1 MPIVNEKGVGIS
13 CYTYLSKK
21 RICATDDSIL
31 YISGERGRANVA
43 SIQKLTQSQVKGLLK
58 HNNRTSEDEYHSN
71 KGIDVSK
78 SSENYTLKWGD
89 EQMLA
94 ERLDEVYNPKKSD
107 KIVMCEVIV
116 TMPDEVKPED
126 ERKFFQS
133 VYDFYANDFGEQNIL
148 NAVVHKD
155 ESKPHIHLD
164 FIPIATSIVEYDE
177 KSSKRMILSKWKE
190 AHKEKCVE
198 LEAEYGQPVIE
209 HLNCKELINQ
219 KYMREMHGRLY
230 KHIAKDMGY
239 ECSIINGATVNGNR
253 TVQELKN
260 EKLMLENNKL
270 EKQLETLKQDIG
282 DIEERIRKK
291 GMSAEDIG
299 LIPLMKKID
308 DLENRISVYKKIM
321 VKNHYSYTPEEVNE
335 LRDKVYKAPASA
347 KVAVYD
353 KSLNDVEIDDNAII
367 ILEMYNKEK
376 RPLPQEKFIKA
387 NPDITTH
394 IYGAM
399 GLDTKDRYEGRRY
412 DALNGKRSN
421 RKFIVL
427 HTDNTDDTV
436 AALMEVARF
445 MKEKEEEYEGRKI
458 YMESID
464 NDRYDFARKILNDL
478 PNQSV
483 FLTGKAIEDKEE
495 KQQQKEMA

>member
-1 MPIVNEKGVGIS
+1 M
-13 CYTYLSKK
+13 
-21 RICATDDSIL
+21 
-31 YISGERGRANVA
+31 A
-43 SIQKLTQSQVKGLLK
+43 SIQKLTQSQVRGLLK

-78 SSENYTLKWGD
+78 TGENYTLKWGD
-89 EQMLA
+89 DQMLA
-94 ERLDEVYNPKKSD
+94 DRLDEVYNPKKSD

-116 TMPDEVKPED
+116 TMPSEVKPED

-177 KSSKRMILSKWKE
+177 KSSKKMILNRWKE
-190 AHKEKCVE
+190 AHKERCEE
-198 LEAEYGQPVIE
+198 LEAEYGHPVIE

-239 ECSIINGATVNGNR
+239 ECSIINGATANGNR

-260 EKLMLENNKL
+260 EKLMQENERL
-270 EKQLETLKQDIG
+270 EKQLETLRNDIG
-282 DIEERIRKK
+282 NISNALKK
-291 GMSAEDIG
+291 SGMSAEDIG
-299 LIPLMKKID
+299 LIPLIKKID
-308 DLENRISVYKKIM
+308 DLENRIGVYKKIM
-321 VKNHYSYTPEEVNE
+321 MRNHYAYTPDEISE
-335 LRDKVYKAPASA
+335 LREKAYKAPESA

-353 KSLNDVEIDDNAII
+353 KSLMDINIDDNAVV

-376 RPLPQEKFIKA
+376 KPLPQEKFIKA
-387 NPDITTH
+387 NPDVTTH

-399 GLDTKDRYEGRRY
+399 GLDTKERYEGRRY

-427 HTDNTDDTV
+427 HTDSTEDTI
-436 AALMEVARF
+436 AALMEVSRF
-445 MKEKEEEYEGRKI
+445 IREKEEEYEGRRI
-458 YMESID
+458 YMEAID
-464 NDRYDFARKILNDL
+464 NDIYDMARKILNEL
-478 PNQSV
+478 PNQSTY
-483 FLTGKAIEDKEE
+483 LTGKAIEDKED
-495 KQQQKEMA
+495 KQQQKELV

>member
-1 MPIVNEKGVGIS
+1 M
-13 CYTYLSKK
+13 
-21 RICATDDSIL
+21 
-31 YISGERGRANVA
+31 A
-43 SIQKLTQSQVKGLLK
+43 SIQKLTQSQVRGLLK

-78 SSENYTLKWGD
+78 TGENYTLKWGD
-89 EQMLA
+89 DQMLA

-116 TMPDEVKPED
+116 TMPDDVKPDD

-177 KSSKRMILSKWKE
+177 KSSKRMILSNWKE
-190 AHKEKCVE
+190 MHKEKCEE
-198 LEAEYGQPVIE
+198 LEAEYGLPVIE

-260 EKLMLENNKL
+260 EKLMQEIKNN
-270 EKQLETLKQDIG
+270 ESYLETLKQDIG
-282 DIEERIRKK
+282 DIEERIRKT
-291 GMSAEDIG
+291 GMSADDIG

-308 DLENRISVYKKIM
+308 DLENRIKVFKKIM
-321 VKNHYSYTPEEVNE
+321 VKNHYSYTPDEVEE

-367 ILEMYNKEK
+367 LLEMYNKDK

-399 GLDTKDRYEGRRY
+399 GLDTKDRYEGRKY

-427 HTDNTDDTV
+427 HTDSTEDTV

-445 MKEKEEEYEGRKI
+445 IKEKEEEYEGRRI
-458 YMESID
+458 YMEAID

-478 PNQSV
+478 PNQSMY
-483 FLTGKAIEDKEE
+483 LTGKTIDDKEE